1 MARTI
6 LLIEPDVD
14 ELGALA
20 SKLRGQGLEVA
31 ISDSLDSAAERART
45 GRVDL
50 LLISGLLA
58 ASEGFTER
66 LQALPDLANTPRFVL
81 VDRPAAPN
89 SSEMSRS
96 DVEGIAKRVYA
107 LTRSVPAAAVGGDF
121 RGDLLQVSVADLL
134 QLLGAN
140 QRSGTLSLVTPTGQG
155 EVRLLNGEIVDAAYR
170 RVDGEKALI
179 RLLGE
184 PEGKFAFAGS
194 TQQTLRRIQRP
205 SHALLMDGMRQLDE
219 CKRMRDTLGIGQDS
233 LLAVVLPRPDFGDV
247 EQRVLEALLT
257 PRVLVEL
264 LDEVPI
270 LDLFVLKALST
281 LLERGAVRRFA
292 GGTLRI
298 ELGDP
303 ERLGLF
309 AVLAKRVARP
319 GFDGPPRIGFAASQQ
334 RLMAAL
340 PALARISDTQV
351 TTEVPAAPVPYR
363 LATLRLPDGVAL
375 EITGLPLVEA
385 FTPLWTF
392 VLPSCAAIAL
402 LEPVVSEALEA
413 GCRLASVPLIDGE
426 SIPGNGS
433 DAEPERLAAL
443 IRLALERAA
452 GGN

>member
-1 MARTI
+1 MARTV

-20 SKLRGQGLEVA
+20 SKLRGHGLEVA
-31 ISDSLDSAAERART
+31 ISDGLESAAERARSS
-45 GRVDL
+45 RVDL
-50 LLISGLLA
+50 LLVSGLLA
-58 ASEGFTER
+58 NSEGFAER
-66 LQALPDLANTPRFVL
+66 LRSFPDLATTPRFVL
-81 VDRPAAPN
+81 VDGVPEPN
-89 SSEMSRS
+89 SAEISRF

-107 LTRSVPAAAVGGDF
+107 LTRSVPVAAAGGDF

-140 QRSGTLSLVTPTGQG
+140 QRSGTLSIVTPSGQG
-155 EVRLLNGEIVDAAYR
+155 EVRLVNGEIVDAAYR

-184 PEGKFAFAGS
+184 AEGKFAFVGG

-219 CKRMRDTLGIGQDS
+219 AKRIRDQLAIGHDS

-257 PRVLVEL
+257 PRVIGEL
-264 LDEVPI
+264 LDEVPV
-270 LDLFVLKALST
+270 LDLYVLTALSS

-292 GGTLRI
+292 GGTLRV

-319 GFDGPPRIGFAASQQ
+319 GFDGPPRIGIAASQQ
-334 RLMAAL
+334 RLMATL
-340 PALARISDTQV
+340 PSLSRISDTTV

-363 LATLRLPDGVAL
+363 LATVRLPDGVTL

-392 VLPSCAAIAL
+392 VLPSCAAIAH
-402 LEPVVSEALEA
+402 LEAGGEALEA
-413 GCRLASVPLIDGE
+413 GCRLASVPLVDGE
-426 SIPGNGS
+426 AVVGNGT
-433 DAEPERLAAL
+433 DTEPERLAAL
-443 IRLALERAA
+443 IRLTLERAA

>member
-1 MARTI
+1 MARTV

-20 SKLRGQGLEVA
+20 SKLRAHGLEVA
-31 ISDSLDSAAERART
+31 ISDGLESAAARARAS
-45 GRVDL
+45 RVDL
-50 LLISGLLA
+50 LLVSGLLA
-58 ASEGFTER
+58 KSEGFVER
-66 LQALPDLANTPRFVL
+66 LSSFPDLASTPRFVL
-81 VDRPAAPN
+81 VDGVPEPN
-89 SSEMSRS
+89 SAEISRF
-96 DVEGIAKRVYA
+96 DVESIAKRVYA
-107 LTRSVPAAAVGGDF
+107 LTRSVPVAAAGGDF

-140 QRSGTLSLVTPTGQG
+140 QRSGTLSIVTPSGQG
-155 EVRLLNGEIVDAAYR
+155 EVRLFNGEIVDAAYR

-184 PEGKFAFAGS
+184 AEGKFAFAGG

-219 CKRMRDTLGIGQDS
+219 AKRIRDTLAIGQDS

-257 PRVLVEL
+257 PRVIGEL
-264 LDEVPI
+264 LDEVPV
-270 LDLFVLKALST
+270 LDLYVLTALSS

-292 GGTLRI
+292 GGTLRV

-319 GFDGPPRIGFAASQQ
+319 GFDGPPRIGIAASQQ
-334 RLMAAL
+334 RLMATL
-340 PALARISDTQV
+340 PALSRISDTTV

-363 LATLRLPDGVAL
+363 LATVRLPDGVTL

-392 VLPSCAAIAL
+392 VLPSCAAIAH
-402 LEPVVSEALEA
+402 LEASGEALEA
-413 GCRLASVPLIDGE
+413 GCRLASVPLVDGE
-426 SIPGNGS
+426 AVVGNGS
-433 DAEPERLAAL
+433 DTEPERLAAL
-443 IRLALERAA
+443 IRLTLERAA

>member
-1 MARTI
+1 MARTV

-31 ISDSLDSAAERART
+31 IADSLESAAERARVS
-45 GRVDL
+45 RVDL
-50 LLISGLLA
+50 VLVSGLLA
-58 ASEGFTER
+58 NTDDFSER
-66 LQALPDLANTPRFVL
+66 LRSLPELATTPRFVL
-81 VDRPAAPN
+81 VDGAPAPN
-89 SSEMSRS
+89 SAELGRS
-96 DVEGIAKRVYA
+96 DVEGIAKRIYA
-107 LTRSVPAAAVGGDF
+107 LTRSVPAAAMGGDF
-121 RGDLLQVSVADLL
+121 RGDLQQVSVADLL
-134 QLLGAN
+134 QLLGTN
-140 QRSGTLSLVTPTGQG
+140 QRSGTLSIVTPSGQG
-155 EVRLLNGEIVDAAYR
+155 EVRLVNGEIVDAAYR

-184 PEGKFAFAGS
+184 MEGKFAFAGG

-205 SHALLMDGMRQLDE
+205 SHVLLMDGMRQLDE
-219 CKRMRDTLGIGQDS
+219 AKRIRDTLAIGQDS
-233 LLAVVLPRPDFGDV
+233 LLAVVLPRPDFGDI

-257 PRVLVEL
+257 PRVLNEL
-264 LDEVPI
+264 LDEVPL
-270 LDLFVLKALST
+270 LDLYVLNGLSS

-292 GGTLRI
+292 GGMLRV

-319 GFDGPPRIGFAASQQ
+319 GFEGPPRIGFAASQQ
-334 RLMAAL
+334 RLMATL
-340 PALARISDTQV
+340 PALARISDTSV

-363 LATLRLPDGVAL
+363 LATLRLPDGVTL

-385 FTPLWTF
+385 FLPLWTF
-392 VLPSCAAIAL
+392 VLPSCAAIARL
-402 LEPVVSEALEA
+402 DGETSEALEA
-413 GCRLASVPLIDGE
+413 GCRLASVPLIDGDAV
-426 SIPGNGS
+426 PGGES

>member
-1 MARTI
+1 MARTV

-31 ISDSLDSAAERART
+31 IADSLESAAERARAS
-45 GRVDL
+45 RIDL
-50 LLISGLLA
+50 LLVSGRLA
-58 ASEGFTER
+58 QAHDFLEQMR
-66 LQALPDLANTPRFVL
+66 ALPDLANAPRFVL
-81 VDRPAAPN
+81 VDGAPAPN
-89 SSEMSRS
+89 SAEIGRA

-107 LTRSVPAAAVGGDF
+107 LTRSVPAAAMGGDF
-121 RGDLLQVSVADLL
+121 RGDLQQVSVADLL
-134 QLLGAN
+134 QLLGTN
-140 QRSGTLSLVTPTGQG
+140 QRSGSLSIVTPTGQG
-155 EVRLLNGEIVDAAYR
+155 EVRLMNGEIVDAAYR

-184 PEGKFAFAGS
+184 NDGKFAFVGG
-194 TQQTLRRIQRP
+194 TQQTMRRIQRP
-205 SHALLMDGMRQLDE
+205 THALLMDGMRQLDE
-219 CKRMRDTLGIGQDS
+219 AKRIRDALAIGLDS

-257 PRVLVEL
+257 PRVLLEL
-264 LDEVPI
+264 LDEVPV
-270 LDLFVLKALST
+270 LDLYVLTALKT

-292 GGTLRI
+292 GGTLRV

-319 GFDGPPRIGFAASQQ
+319 GFDGPSRIGMAASQQ

-340 PALARISDTQV
+340 PALARIADTSV

-363 LATLRLPDGVAL
+363 LATLRLPDGVSL

-392 VLPSCAAIAL
+392 VLPSCAAIARL
-402 LEPVVSEALEA
+402 DATPSEALEA
-413 GCRLASVPLIDGE
+413 GCRLASVPLIDGALDE
-426 SIPGNGS
+426 GDA

-443 IRLALERAA
+443 IRLSLDRAA
-452 GGN
+452 GGS

>member
-1 MARTI
+1 MARTV

-20 SKLRGQGLEVA
+20 SKLRAHGLEVA
-31 ISDSLDSAAERART
+31 ISDSLDSAAERARV

-58 ASEGFTER
+58 KSEGFVER
-66 LQALPDLANTPRFVL
+66 MSSFPDLASTPRFVL
-81 VDRPAAPN
+81 VDGVPEPN
-89 SSEMSRS
+89 STEIARS
-96 DVEGIAKRVYA
+96 DVESIAKRVYA
-107 LTRSVPAAAVGGDF
+107 LTRSVPAAAAGGDF

-140 QRSGTLSLVTPTGQG
+140 QRSGTLSIITPSGQG
-155 EVRLLNGEIVDAAYR
+155 EVRLWSGEIVDAAYR

-184 PEGKFAFAGS
+184 AEGKFAFAGG

-219 CKRMRDTLGIGQDS
+219 AKRIRDTLAVGQDS

-257 PRVLVEL
+257 PRVLGEL
-264 LDEVPI
+264 LDEVPM
-270 LDLFVLKALST
+270 LDLYVLTALSS

-292 GGTLRI
+292 GGTLRV

-319 GFDGPPRIGFAASQQ
+319 GFDGPPRIGLAASQQ
-334 RLMAAL
+334 RLMATL
-340 PALARISDTQV
+340 PALSRISDTTV

-363 LATLRLPDGVAL
+363 LATIRLPDGVTL

-392 VLPSCAAIAL
+392 VLPSCAAIAD
-402 LEPVVSEALEA
+402 LEASGEALQA
-413 GCRLASVPLIDGE
+413 GCRLASVPLVDGE
-426 SIPGNGS
+426 AIVGNDS

-443 IRLALERAA
+443 IRLTLERAA

>member
-1 MARTI
+1 MARTV

-31 ISDSLDSAAERART
+31 IADSLESAAERARAS
-45 GRVDL
+45 RVDL
-50 LLISGLLA
+50 VLVSGLLA
-58 ASEGFTER
+58 KTDDFSER
-66 LQALPDLANTPRFVL
+66 LRSLPELATTPRFVL
-81 VDRPAAPN
+81 VDGVPEPN
-89 SSEMSRS
+89 SAELGRS
-96 DVEGIAKRVYA
+96 DVEGIAKRIYA
-107 LTRSVPAAAVGGDF
+107 LTRSVPAAAMGGDF
-121 RGDLLQVSVADLL
+121 RGDLQQVSVADLL
-134 QLLGAN
+134 QLLGTN
-140 QRSGTLSLVTPTGQG
+140 QRSGTLSIVTPTGQG
-155 EVRLLNGEIVDAAYR
+155 EVRLANGEIVDAAYR

-184 PEGKFAFAGS
+184 AEGKFAFAGG

-205 SHALLMDGMRQLDE
+205 SHVLLMDGMRQLDE
-219 CKRMRDTLGIGQDS
+219 AKRIRDTLAMGQDS
-233 LLAVVLPRPDFGDV
+233 LLAVVLPRPDFGDI

-257 PRVLVEL
+257 PRVLSEL
-264 LDEVPI
+264 LDEVPL
-270 LDLFVLKALST
+270 LDLYVLNGLSS

-292 GGTLRI
+292 GGTLRV

-340 PALARISDTQV
+340 PALARISDTSV

-363 LATLRLPDGVAL
+363 LATLRLPDGVTL

-392 VLPSCAAIAL
+392 VLPSCAAIARL
-402 LEPVVSEALEA
+402 DGDMSEALEA

-426 SIPGNGS
+426 AVLGAES

>member
-1 MARTI
+1 MARTV

-20 SKLRGQGLEVA
+20 SKLRNHGLEVA
-31 ISDSLDSAAERART
+31 ISDGLDSAAERARSS
-45 GRVDL
+45 RVDL
-50 LLISGLLA
+50 LLVSGLLA
-58 ASEGFTER
+58 KSEGFVER
-66 LQALPDLANTPRFVL
+66 LRSFPDLATTPRFVL
-81 VDRPAAPN
+81 VDGVPEPN
-89 SSEMSRS
+89 SPEIARS
-96 DVEGIAKRVYA
+96 DVEGIAKRVYS
-107 LTRSVPAAAVGGDF
+107 LTRSVPVAAAGGDF

-140 QRSGTLSLVTPTGQG
+140 QRSGTLSIVTPTGPG
-155 EVRLLNGEIVDAAYR
+155 EVRLVSGEIVDAAYR

-184 PEGKFAFAGS
+184 AEGKFAFAGG
-194 TQQTLRRIQRP
+194 TQQTMRRIQRP

-219 CKRMRDTLGIGQDS
+219 AKRIRDMLALGQDS

-257 PRVLVEL
+257 PRVLGEL
-264 LDEVPI
+264 LDEVPV
-270 LDLFVLKALST
+270 LDLYVLTALSS

-292 GGTLRI
+292 GGTLRV

-334 RLMAAL
+334 RLMATL
-340 PALARISDTQV
+340 PSLSRISDTTV

-363 LATLRLPDGVAL
+363 LATVRLPDGVTL

-392 VLPSCAAIAL
+392 VLPSCAAIAH
-402 LEPVVSEALEA
+402 LEAGGEALEA
-413 GCRLASVPLIDGE
+413 ACRLASVPLVDGE
-426 SIPGNGS
+426 TVVGNGS
-433 DAEPERLAAL
+433 DTEPERLAAL
-443 IRLALERAA
+443 IRLTLERAA

>member
-1 MARTI
+1 
-6 LLIEPDVD
+6 
-14 ELGALA
+14 
-20 SKLRGQGLEVA
+20 
-31 ISDSLDSAAERART
+31 
-45 GRVDL
+45 
-50 LLISGLLA
+50 
-58 ASEGFTER
+58 
-66 LQALPDLANTPRFVL
+66 
-81 VDRPAAPN
+81 
-89 SSEMSRS
+89 
-96 DVEGIAKRVYA
+96 
-107 LTRSVPAAAVGGDF
+107 VPVAAAGGDF

-140 QRSGTLSLVTPTGQG
+140 QRSGSLSIVTPSGQG
-155 EVRLLNGEIVDAAYR
+155 EVRLVRGEIVDAAYR

-184 PEGKFAFAGS
+184 AEGKFAFVGG

-219 CKRMRDTLGIGQDS
+219 AKRIRDTLALGQDS

-257 PRVLVEL
+257 PRVLAEL
-264 LDEVPI
+264 LDEVPV
-270 LDLFVLKALST
+270 LDLYVLTALSS
-281 LLERGAVRRFA
+281 LLDRGAVRRVA
-292 GGTLRI
+292 GGTLRV

-303 ERLGLF
+303 ERIGLF

-334 RLMAAL
+334 RLMATL
-340 PALARISDTQV
+340 PSLSRISDTTV

-363 LATLRLPDGVAL
+363 LATVRLPDGVTL

-392 VLPSCAAIAL
+392 VLPSCAAIAH
-402 LEPVVSEALEA
+402 LEAAGDALEA
-413 GCRLASVPLIDGE
+413 GCRLASVPLLDGE
-426 SIPGNGS
+426 AIVGNGS
-433 DAEPERLAAL
+433 DTEPERLAAL
-443 IRLALERAA
+443 IRLTLERAA

>member
-1 MARTI
+1 MARTV

-20 SKLRGQGLEVA
+20 SKLRGQGLVVA
-31 ISDSLDSAAERART
+31 IADSLESAAERARAS
-45 GRVDL
+45 RVDL
-50 LLISGLLA
+50 VLVSGLLA
-58 ASEGFTER
+58 NTDDFTEHLR
-66 LQALPDLANTPRFVL
+66 LLPELATTPRFVL
-81 VDRPAAPN
+81 VDGVPAPN
-89 SSEMSRS
+89 SAELGRS
-96 DVEGIAKRVYA
+96 DVEGIAKRIYA
-107 LTRSVPAAAVGGDF
+107 LTRSVPAAAMGGDF
-121 RGDLLQVSVADLL
+121 RGDLQQVSVADLL
-134 QLLGAN
+134 QLLGTN
-140 QRSGTLSLVTPTGQG
+140 QRSGTLSIVTPTGQG
-155 EVRLLNGEIVDAAYR
+155 EVRLVNGEIVDAAYR

-184 PEGKFAFAGS
+184 MEGKFAFAGG

-205 SHALLMDGMRQLDE
+205 SHVLLMDGMRQLDE
-219 CKRMRDTLGIGQDS
+219 AKRIRDTLAIGQDS
-233 LLAVVLPRPDFGDV
+233 LLAVVLPRPDFGDI

-257 PRVLVEL
+257 PRVLNEL
-264 LDEVPI
+264 LDEVPL
-270 LDLFVLKALST
+270 LDLYVLNGLSS

-292 GGTLRI
+292 GGMLRV

-340 PALARISDTQV
+340 PALARISDTSV
-351 TTEVPAAPVPYR
+351 TTEVPAAPVPFR
-363 LATLRLPDGVAL
+363 LATVRLPDGVTL

-392 VLPSCAAIAL
+392 VLPSCAAIARL
-402 LEPVVSEALEA
+402 DGEVSEALEA
-413 GCRLASVPLIDGE
+413 GCRLASVPLIDGDAALGGE
-426 SIPGNGS
+426 S

>member
-1 MARTI
+1 MARTV

-20 SKLRGQGLEVA
+20 SKLRGHGLEVA
-31 ISDSLDSAAERART
+31 ISDSLDSAAERARV

-58 ASEGFTER
+58 KSEGFAER
-66 LQALPDLANTPRFVL
+66 MRAFPDLASTPRFVL
-81 VDRPAAPN
+81 VDGAPEPNAA
-89 SSEMSRS
+89 EIARS

-107 LTRSVPAAAVGGDF
+107 LTRSVPAAAAGGDF

-140 QRSGTLSLVTPTGQG
+140 QRSGTLSLVTPSGQG
-155 EVRLLNGEIVDAAYR
+155 EVRLFNGEIVDAAYR

-184 PEGKFAFAGS
+184 AEGKFAFVGG

-219 CKRMRDTLGIGQDS
+219 AKRIRDMLAIGQDS

-257 PRVLVEL
+257 PRVLGEL
-264 LDEVPI
+264 LDEVPM
-270 LDLFVLKALST
+270 LDLYVLTALSS

-292 GGTLRI
+292 GGTLRV

-319 GFDGPPRIGFAASQQ
+319 GFDGPPRIGLAASQQ
-334 RLMAAL
+334 RLMATL
-340 PALARISDTQV
+340 PALSRISDTTV

-363 LATLRLPDGVAL
+363 LATIRLPDGVTL

-392 VLPSCAAIAL
+392 VLPSCAAIAH
-402 LEPVVSEALEA
+402 LEAGGEALEA
-413 GCRLASVPLIDGE
+413 GCRLASVPLVDGE
-426 SIPGNGS
+426 AVVGNGS

-443 IRLALERAA
+443 IRLTLERAA